1 MASCNTTVFKRKTV
15 TKSSTNEKMHCL
27 LDSCR
32 KKNLS
37 VGDRGGGGTWLR
49 GPPLGADG
57 EARAA
62 PQDCTGIPTSESVRG
77 QTAMA
82 ASSTGWPPILWLTF
96 RLTRH
101 TSPNLLS
108 KMSPLAPSPGG
119 VCPAREGLCFL
130 RL

>member
-32 KKNLS
+32 KKNLF
-37 VGDRGGGGTWLR
+37 VGDGGGATWLQ

-62 PQDCTGIPTSESVRG
+62 PPGLHRNPNIRISPWANSDGCQ
-77 QTAMA
+77 QH
-82 ASSTGWPPILWLTF
+82 
-96 RLTRH
+96 RLATH
-101 TSPNLLS
+101 
-108 KMSPLAPSPGG
+108 PLAHVSSYPPH
-119 VCPAREGLCFL
+119 
-130 RL
+130 